1 MIMFGYDGDV
11 DDVGD
16 KNNGGSDG
24 GMMIIIILQ
33 SYNYWIWAILQFDWP
48 STSRILTH
56 LLQIEKYQD
65 GGSSFL
71 NEKTADYSV

>member
-1 MIMFGYDGDV
+1 
-11 DDVGD
+11 
-16 KNNGGSDG
+16 
-24 GMMIIIILQ
+24 MMIIIILQ